1 MNKILLVI
9 LTISISVFS
18 FSQEKIIKGIVTDS
32 LNKPIQYAN
41 IGILNKPIG
50 TVSNQNGEYFLN
62 IDNSMNLDTLKISC
76 LGYKTVEKVIN
87 NIQNNNFN
95 ISLENHFVK
104 LEEVVIKSDNL
115 KTYIEGKEKSNSK
128 NQVFFAIQNRKDL
141 NLGSEIG
148 RKFTL
153 GTKKPSLLKEFKF
166 FVKENNF
173 DRVKFRINI
182 YTILNNRPDKKIN
195 ETNIIVGLEN
205 KNKGWVDV
213 DLSEYEI
220 KTQQDIIVAV
230 EWIECSKVGDKLSL
244 PILIPSFSST
254 HYYKFGTQAKW
265 EKYGRISSSMV
276 LTFKQ

>member
-1 MNKILLVI
+1 MNKTF
-9 LTISISVFS
+9 LTILAIAISFS
-18 FSQEKIIKGIVTDS
+18 SLSQEKTIKGIVTDS
-32 LNKPIQYAN
+32 LQKPIQYAN

-76 LGYKTVEKVIN
+76 LGYKSVEKVIN
-87 NIQNNNFN
+87 SIQNNNFN
-95 ISLENHFVK
+95 ISLENYSEK

-115 KTYIEGKEKSNSK
+115 KTHVEGKEKSNTK

-173 DRVKFRINI
+173 DMVKFRINI

-205 KNKGWVDV
+205 KNKGWVNV
-213 DLSEYEI
+213 DLLEYEI
-220 KTQQDIIVAV
+220 KTQQDVIVAV
-230 EWIECSKVGDKLSL
+230 EWIECSKIGDKLSL

-265 EKYGRISSSMV
+265 QKYGSISSSMV

>member
-1 MNKILLVI
+1 MNKILLVL
-9 LTISISVFS
+9 LTILISSKV
-18 FSQEKIIKGIVTDS
+18 FSQERLIKGIVTDS
-32 LNKPIQYAN
+32 LQKPIQYAN

-50 TVSNQNGEYFLN
+50 TVSNQNGEYILS

-76 LGYKTVEKVIN
+76 LGFKSVEKVISK
-87 NIQNNNFN
+87 IQNNNFN
-95 ISLENHFVK
+95 ISLENYSEK
-104 LEEVVIKSDNL
+104 LEEIVIKSTNL
-115 KTYIEGKEKSNSK
+115 KTYVLGKEKSNVK
-128 NQVFFAIQNRKDL
+128 NQVFFAIKDRKDL

-148 RKFTL
+148 RKFSI

-173 DRVKFRINI
+173 DMVKFRINI

-195 ETNIIVGLEN
+195 ESNIIVGLEN
-205 KNKGWVDV
+205 KNKGWVIV
-213 DLSEYEI
+213 DLTESEL
-220 KTQQDIIVAV
+220 KTQQDIIIAV
-230 EWIECSKVGDKLSL
+230 EWIDCSKIGDKLSL

-265 EKYGRISSSMV
+265 VKYGSISSSMV